1 MNTAN
6 TFKSLDVSQEYCEK
20 LEQLGITTPTGIQE
34 QVIPLIKKNKNIIFQ
49 SETGTG
55 KTFAYLLPLLEK
67 IDTKIL
73 NTQLIIIAPTHELA
87 SQIKAQIQLVS
98 DIKAALLIGSAPIKR
113 QTELLKEKPQVI
125 IGGPARILELIYLK
139 KLKTNQIK
147 YIVLDEVDRLL
158 SPELRDS
165 TNELVEAMPKGT
177 QVCACSATITKKI
190 EKLIG
195 DIIQKVQPENE
206 QVDLSVVLLPPEDIL
221 RKRITHI
228 AIYSETRDKI
238 ETLRKLLAA
247 ENPKKTMIFCSRAEQ
262 VEQIASRLLNKKV
275 NCCVL
280 HAKTDK
286 IKRKQALDWFRSGK
300 CSILITSDLAA
311 RGLDIPGITH
321 IIQMDLP
328 SNDDFFI
335 HRAGRTG
342 RAGKTGMNI
351 VIGDGYEMRKY
362 SLLEKKLKIVV
373 NPRVLYKGKMVLPD
387 QETENKVTT

>member
-1 MNTAN
+1 MNTS
-6 TFKSLDVSQEYCEK
+6 TFNSLDLSQEYCEK
-20 LEQLGITTPTGIQE
+20 LEQLGITIPTGIQQ
-34 QVIPLIKKNKNIIFQ
+34 QVIPLIKNNKNIIFQ

-67 IDTKIL
+67 INPNIL
-73 NTQLIIIAPTHELA
+73 QTQLIIIAPTHELA
-87 SQIKAQIQLVS
+87 SQIKTQIQLVS
-98 DIKAALLIGSAPIKR
+98 DIKTALLIGGAPIKR
-113 QTELLKEKPQVI
+113 QTELLKEKPLIV
-125 IGGPARILELIYLK
+125 IGGPARLMELIYLK
-139 KLKTNQIK
+139 KLKTNNIK
-147 YIVLDEVDRLL
+147 HIVFDEVDRLF

-165 TNELVEAMPKGT
+165 TNELISAMPKGIQLT
-177 QVCACSATITKKI
+177 ACSATITKKI
-190 EKLIG
+190 EKLICE
-195 DIIQKVQPENE
+195 IVEKIQDDSNKTE
-206 QVDLSVVLLPPEDIL
+206 LSVVLLPPEDIL

-262 VEQIASRLLNKKV
+262 VEQIASRLLNKKI

-362 SLLEKKLKIVV
+362 ALLEKKLKIVV

-387 QETENKVTT
+387 QETENNVTT